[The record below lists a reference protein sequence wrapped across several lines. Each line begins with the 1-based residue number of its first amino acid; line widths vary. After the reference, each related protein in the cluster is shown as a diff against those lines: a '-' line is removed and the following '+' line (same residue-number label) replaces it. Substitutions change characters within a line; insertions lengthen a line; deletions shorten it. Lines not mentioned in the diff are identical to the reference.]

1 MKNGFWKLLWSSFQS
16 VVLSWEGFSVG
27 FAFAFVSWK
36 IPPNTP
42 IPVYWLVLVLIV
54 STLVMAISL
63 KAANTAFEEYQKL
76 RRRNIPS
83 ILFVQKENNSDAIIC
98 LLEYSEIFAHDM
110 MVSAYYTNKDDI
122 EVLIATGFV
131 KNIQDNRKI
140 VVQLSKLEHGQEEI
154 LKKIANNDKSIIDRT
169 IIKPGISKTIFN
181 KLLFD
186 TQFN

>member
-1 MKNGFWKLLWSSFQS
+1 
-16 VVLSWEGFSVG
+16 
-27 FAFAFVSWK
+27 
-36 IPPNTP
+36 
-42 IPVYWLVLVLIV
+42 
-54 STLVMAISL
+54 
-63 KAANTAFEEYQKL
+63 
-76 RRRNIPS
+76 
-83 ILFVQKENNSDAIIC
+83 
-98 LLEYSEIFAHDM
+98 